1 MFRCAQKIA
10 KVIFLIFPLIARAA
24 HGEWYIDGTITK
36 VNSKSV
42 ILKMDKSKTELLVPK
57 QLLKDEDLKVG
68 AKVLRNLTESEIVQ
82 IASIKSGGGSK

>member
-10 KVIFLIFPLIARAA
+10 KIIILIFPLVAQAA

-36 VNSKSV
+36 VNNKPVVLKLEKSN
-42 ILKMDKSKTELLVPK
+42 SELLVSK
-57 QLLKDEDLKVG
+57 QLLKDQDLKVG
-68 AKVLRNLTESEIVQ
+68 MKILRNVSESEIVQ